1 MKVILLSY
9 IEKLG
14 NKGDVVRVKR
24 GFARNYLIPRNLAI
38 YATPRNMKQLGA
50 IQNQAAEEEAKLVAE
65 LKILDGKIRNLKLVF
80 ARKVDESDSMFGSV
94 SELDIVNELA
104 AQGIEVHKSAVQL
117 DKHIKDLGEITV
129 PIRLHREIMSELVV
143 TVEKEGG
150 EVPSEPAV
158 VETIVE
164 EEPAPAPET
173 EQEPAAP
180 EVEEPTAEEAADT
193 QENEQVEIQ
202 PEQEL

>member
-1 MKVILLSY
+1 
-9 IEKLG
+9 
-14 NKGDVVRVKR
+14 
-24 GFARNYLIPRNLAI
+24 
-38 YATPRNMKQLGA
+38 MKQLGA

>member
-202 PEQEL
+202 P

>member
-24 GFARNYLIPRNLAI
+24 GFARNYLIPRRLAI

-80 ARKVDESDSMFGSV
+80 ARKVDESDSLFGSV

-117 DKHIKDLGEITV
+117 EKHIKDLGEITV

-143 TVEKEGG
+143 IVEREGG
-150 EVPSEPAV
+150 EVQPEPPAV
-158 VETIVE
+158 ETVE
-164 EEPAPAPET
+164 EEEPTPAPET
-173 EQEPAAP
+173 EPESAPQELEEPA
-180 EVEEPTAEEAADT
+180 AEEAAET
-193 QENEQVEIQ
+193 QETEQAETQ
-202 PEQEL
+202 PEQEI